1 MSTPLPKFHAL
12 AIATCAAWSCA
23 SCASGPHSP
32 WEESLDSFS
41 VTLGERQFESA
52 DWEPVE
58 SPLFVA
64 VNFQY
69 EPETAWVDLDL
80 GLALSRD
87 STSRLVGALGLVDL
101 SLELVELTAGVYK
114 EVALGDGP
122 LSLYAGAGLALLIVD
137 AELADAGATAVFE
150 DEDTSFAPY
159 ARVGIHWGIDRNSS
173 IGIDLRHVTGSDI
186 AIGNVSTDVDYTQLG
201 VIFRY
206 IL

>member
-1 MSTPLPKFHAL
+1 MFSPKSKAL
-12 AIATCAAWSCA
+12 TVATALLLSCA

-41 VTLGERQFESA
+41 VTFGERQFESA

-64 VNFQY
+64 VNFQF

-87 STSRLVGALGLVDL
+87 STSRIVGGLGLVDL
-101 SLELVELTAGVYK
+101 TLEVVEGTAGIYK
-114 EVALGDGP
+114 EIALGDGP
-122 LSLYAGAGLALLIVD
+122 ISLYAGAGVALLIVD
-137 AELADAGATAVFE
+137 AELADSGATAVFE

-186 AIGNVSTDVDYTQLG
+186 GIGNVSTDVDYTQLG

-206 IL
+206 IP

>member
-1 MSTPLPKFHAL
+1 MTSTKLKAL
-12 AIATCAAWSCA
+12 TVATAMAWSSA

-32 WEESLDSFS
+32 WEESLDTFS
-41 VTLGERQFESA
+41 VTFGERQFASD

-64 VNFQY
+64 VNFQF

-87 STSRLVGALGLVDL
+87 STSRIVGGLGLVDL
-101 SLELVELTAGVYK
+101 TLEVVEGTVGIYK
-114 EVALGDGP
+114 EIALGDGP
-122 LSLYAGAGLALLIVD
+122 VSLYAGTGVALLIVD
-137 AELADAGATAVFE
+137 AEVADAGATAVFE
-150 DEDTSFAPY
+150 DEDTAFAPY
-159 ARVGIHWGIDRNSS
+159 ARVGIQWGIDRNSS
-173 IGIDLRHVTGSDI
+173 IGIDLRHVSGSDI
-186 AIGNVSTDVDYTQLG
+186 GIGNVETDVDYTQLG

>member
-1 MSTPLPKFHAL
+1 MTSPKLQAL
-12 AIATCAAWSCA
+12 ALSTALAWSGT

-32 WEESLDSFS
+32 WEESLDTFS
-41 VTLGERQFESA
+41 VTFGERQFGSA

-64 VNFQY
+64 VNFQF

-87 STSRLVGALGLVDL
+87 STSRIVGGLGLVDL
-101 SLELVELTAGVYK
+101 TLEVVEGTAGIYK
-114 EVALGDGP
+114 EVALGNSP
-122 LSLYAGAGLALLIVD
+122 VSLYAGAGFALLVVD
-137 AELADAGATAVFE
+137 AEVADAGATAVFG

-159 ARVGIHWGIDRNSS
+159 ARVGLQWGIDRNSS
-173 IGIDLRHVTGSDI
+173 IGFDLRHVSGSDI
-186 AIGNVSTDVDYTQLG
+186 GIGNVETDVDYTQLG